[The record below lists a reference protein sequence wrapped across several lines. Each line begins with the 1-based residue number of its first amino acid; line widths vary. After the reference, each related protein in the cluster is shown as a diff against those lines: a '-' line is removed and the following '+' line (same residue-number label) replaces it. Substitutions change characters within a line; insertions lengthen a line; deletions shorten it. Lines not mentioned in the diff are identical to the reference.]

1 MNIGGKISIDGVG
14 IRMVDAKHSS
24 DIDFTEEV
32 TSGGSACGFIIESRE
47 GKVYHAGDTGLF
59 ADMRD
64 VIGEIYRPD
73 IALLPIGD
81 RYTMGPEDAAVAAG
95 WIKPEKVLPMHY
107 NTFPVIEQNPEVFAE
122 LVERTSPRT
131 EVVILDVGGF
141 YEY

>member
-1 MNIGGKISIDGVG
+1 MNIGGTVSVDGIT

-32 TSGGSACGFIIESRE
+32 TSGGSACGYIIETPE

-64 VIGEIYRPD
+64 VIGAIYRPE

-81 RYTMGPEDAAVAAG
+81 RYTMGRGPSIAVK
-95 WIKPEKVLPMHY
+95 WIKPERL
-107 NTFPVIEQNPEVFAE
+107 FPSTQHFQ
-122 LVERTSPRT
+122 
-131 EVVILDVGGF
+131 
-141 YEY
+141 